1 MYNSDVKTSSRS
13 STPWDSFEDAELDP
27 IECYLKH
34 KYHKHFD
41 SHHIRISDT
50 DEAEFLNSIPVKY
63 CHHCGSDQI
72 IRWGHK
78 GRLNRYYCKQCRR
91 TFVITTNT
99 IFDNHKLTIE
109 EWIEYCLNLFS
120 YGSTNLVSKANKN
133 SITTARYW
141 LLKVFSLLKEYQND
155 IQLSGKIY
163 LDETYYKKRNPDV
176 VKKQND
182 KEYRGL
188 SKNQECIFTAID
200 EDGHIVAIVN
210 GTGKPSQQR
219 CWNALGNHI
228 KPGSYL
234 VHDKERAHKIL
245 IRSLN
250 LDDEVHDS
258 KECIRLSN
266 DENPLQPVND
276 LHKMIKAFLNTHS
289 GFDRSHLQDYLNLFV
304 FIYNGR
310 ENQLSRVY
318 DLVKMGLSKPISL
331 KYRDVFL
338 PRHEY

>member
-276 LHKMIKAFLNTHS
+276 LHKMIKAFLLCKWLS
-289 GFDRSHLQDYLNLFV
+289 IRNLIFLLTATY
-304 FIYNGR
+304 IT
-310 ENQLSRVY
+310 EN
-318 DLVKMGLSKPISL
+318 MN
-331 KYRDVFL
+331 FL
-338 PRHEY
+338 TNSDKIKKF